1 MRSGETATLSGQY
14 RSGCTCHS
22 RLLVRRGEAGPT
34 CPRCAQQTD
43 WEPLKRLAG
52 TAGALHPFPGLLSD
66 FGVARL
72 PAVE

>member
-14 RSGCTCHS
+14 RSGCTCRS
-22 RLLVRRGEAGPT
+22 RLLVRRGEPGPA
-34 CPRCAQQTD
+34 CPRCARETD
-43 WEPLKRLAG
+43 WQPLERLAG
-52 TAGALHPFPGLLSD
+52 TDGMLAPFPGLLAD